1 MNVKHEQPAERRV
14 EDGLQRGRAVE
25 IVIDGS
31 PLPAFEGE
39 SVAAALLAAGTRVLR
54 TTARYGAPRGLYCGM
69 GVCFECVMTVD
80 GRPNVRTCQTPVRD
94 GMRVETQ
101 KGEGQW
107 SLNTESKSSPKDAPR
122 AEERSPTRTSSP
134 PPPPTTKCRCGV

>member
-1 MNVKHEQPAERRV
+1 MKQGHPSAANRRV
-14 EDGLQRGRAVE
+14 DDGLQRGDAIE
-25 IVIDGS
+25 IVVDGS
-31 PLPAFEGE
+31 PVPAFEGE
-39 SVAAALLAAGTRVLR
+39 SVAAALLAGSTRVFR
-54 TTARYGAPRGLYCGM
+54 TTARFGTTRGLYCGM

-107 SLNTESKSSPKDAPR
+107 PLST
-122 AEERSPTRTSSP
+122 
-134 PPPPTTKCRCGV
+134 